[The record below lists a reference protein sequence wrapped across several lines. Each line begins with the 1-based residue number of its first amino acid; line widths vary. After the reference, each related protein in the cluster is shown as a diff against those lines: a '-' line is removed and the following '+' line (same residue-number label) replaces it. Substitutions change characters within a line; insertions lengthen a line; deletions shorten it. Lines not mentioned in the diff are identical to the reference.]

1 LTNDE
6 LQSLNDQEKIQLCV
20 ALVAAK
26 FQSEK
31 SEEICQF
38 AVVNKI
44 LSSIIG
50 SKFDDPFFR
59 SFVDGYGPRV
69 MPNSSYAPMI
79 TALANLISSSE
90 RNANS
95 PELVE
100 MVLSMCFPYSPDD
113 DQIGEL
119 VELAIKELE
128 ADT

>member
-1 LTNDE
+1 LINDE
-6 LQSLNDQEKIQLCV
+6 ILTLNDQEKVQLCV

-31 SEEICQF
+31 SEEICQL
-38 AVVNKI
+38 AVVNRV

-50 SKFDDPFFR
+50 SNFDDPFFR
-59 SFVDGYGPRV
+59 SFVDGYGSRV

-79 TALANLISSSE
+79 TALANLITSSD

-100 MVLSMCFPYSPDD
+100 MLLSMCFPYTPDD
-113 DQIGEL
+113 DQIGKL
-119 VELAIKELE
+119 IELAIEELE
-128 ADT
+128 ADE